1 MSVNLHIPFVTTA
14 RLRSRLDQHRP
25 AMLRVAFSWCHD
37 RALAEDL
44 VQDSLVKA
52 LAQSDSLRDP
62 SRLKAWL
69 FVILGNCFRDHLR
82 RLRPHEDIDAI
93 DDETLA
99 GGLRP
104 DEAHEQA
111 AIVAKVRAAIA
122 SLPLGQRQVVTLVD
136 LEGFAYAE
144 VAGIL
149 DVPVGTVMS
158 RLSRARQALRVLL
171 LDQAPVAQTGTVR
184 IVK

>member
-1 MSVNLHIPFVTTA
+1 MDLRIPFLPGA
-14 RLRSRLDQHRP
+14 RLRGRIHEHRP

-52 LAQSDSLRDP
+52 LSQADTLRDP
-62 SRLKAWL
+62 DRLKPWL

-82 RLRPHEDIDAI
+82 RLRPSEDLDALE
-93 DDETLA
+93 DEILA
-99 GGLRP
+99 TGPRP

-111 AIVAKVRAAIA
+111 EVVARVRGAIA
-122 SLPLGQRQVVTLVD
+122 ALPLGQRQAVTLVD

-144 VAGIL
+144 VAAIL
-149 DVPVGTVMS
+149 GVPAGTVMS
-158 RLSRARQALRVLL
+158 RLSRGRQALRALL
-171 LDQAPVAQTGTVR
+171 LEEPQAASAAALR
-184 IVK
+184 SVK

>member
-1 MSVNLHIPFVTTA
+1 MTVNLHIPFVTAA
-14 RLRSRLDQHRP
+14 RMRTRLDEHRS
-25 AMLRVAFSWCHD
+25 AMLRVAYSWCHD

-44 VQDSLVKA
+44 VQDTLVKA
-52 LAQSDSLRDP
+52 LAQTESLRDP

-82 RLRPHEDIDAI
+82 RQRPHDDIDSI
-93 DDETLA
+93 DDELVA

-111 AIVAKVRAAIA
+111 AIVARVRRAIE

-149 DVPVGTVMS
+149 DIPVGTVMS
-158 RLSRARQALRVLL
+158 RLSRARAALRVLL
-171 LDQAPVAQTGTVR
+171 LDQAPAAETGTIR